1 MRILGIDTATTTAS
15 VALIENGQ
23 LVVEKLY
30 DRTRAGT
37 ARAMTQPQGN
47 HAEIILPLIRSAFD
61 HARVDLTDLSGV
73 ALSIGPGSFTGLR
86 IALATVKGIAY
97 EWGLPVV
104 GVSTLHANAARVTD
118 ADDLVCSLL
127 DARKQEVYAAL
138 FRRDNGALTRLSE
151 DSLLAVGA
159 VIELILAAHPRATT
173 VIVGDG
179 VRAYRELLAS
189 ALGSTTRFSTGDEYG
204 SVAAQVAEIA
214 MERFCAAST
223 DDLGPLVPCYL
234 RPSEAQSKSTGS
246 ALTC

>member
-15 VALIENGQ
+15 VAIIDDGK
-23 LVVEKLY
+23 LVAEKLY
-30 DRTRAGT
+30 DK
-37 ARAMTQPQGN
+37 ARVETPHAMTPPQGN

-61 HARVDLTDLSGV
+61 HAGVALTDLSGV

-104 GVSTLHANAARVTD
+104 GVSTLHANAERVTD
-118 ADDLVCSLL
+118 AADLVCSLL

-151 DSLLAVGA
+151 DSLLTVEA
-159 VIELILAAHPRATT
+159 VIELILAAKTRATT

-179 VRAYRELLAS
+179 VRAYRNLLTS
-189 ALGSTTRFSTGDEYG
+189 SLGGTARISTGDEYG

-214 MERFCAAST
+214 LGRFYAATT

-234 RPSEAQSKSTGS
+234 RPSEAQSKITRS